1 MTETATKIDPTAT
14 EVRNFLFKSEG
25 GKNGV
30 YYDDKNNGYPTH
42 GIGVRLDDKNDKFLQ
57 DYINSFYLGT
67 GKTWDSETPHREYI
81 DGEWVTKGS
90 STIFAELKYL
100 L

>member
-42 GIGVRLDDKNDKFLQ
+42 GIGVIRLVIRQ
-57 DYINSFYLGT
+57 
-67 GKTWDSETPHREYI
+67 
-81 DGEWVTKGS
+81 
-90 STIFAELKYL
+90 
-100 L
+100 

>member
-57 DYINSFYLGT
+57 DYINSFYLGQEKL
-67 GKTWDSETPHREYI
+67 GIQRHLIGNILMESGLPR
-81 DGEWVTKGS
+81 VVVL
-90 STIFAELKYL
+90 FLQN
-100 L
+100 